1 MNTNKDIQ
9 EFLEEKNSN
18 IQSSKSENNKASN
31 KADKTFEMIKYEGFY
46 LINEY
51 ATAKD
56 EKLLLSSNV
65 VNNHKEIIMKS
76 PNEIEV
82 ISLKKSRYLINSTE
96 QTIIVEI
103 EDGEVQVL
111 NSTNRLIPD
120 EMYKLTDF
128 LNNNGVVI
136 LTGYDE
142 TEKRNFEY
150 LYNYITGKR
159 ISSGFDSIDE
169 VNGKLKVTYGLA
181 TGDLDLEG
189 NFIMEPDEEYI
200 PPKNIFAR
208 LFNKGRC

>member
-56 EKLLLSSNV
+56 EKSLLSSNV